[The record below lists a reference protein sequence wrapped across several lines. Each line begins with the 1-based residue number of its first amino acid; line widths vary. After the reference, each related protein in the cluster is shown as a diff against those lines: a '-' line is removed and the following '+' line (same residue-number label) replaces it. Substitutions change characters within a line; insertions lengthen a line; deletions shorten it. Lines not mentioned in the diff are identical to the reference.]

1 MNHIN
6 NFIRSFHALLNV
18 LWEMQQCSLLCV
30 QCLQHLKAFLMSCQA
45 WIIRD
50 QEFLINKKKK
60 NERNNKNECSDSV
73 EGVILPK
80 TRMSLRHTPLLQSM
94 WLQHICVSVLP
105 TCQFVPYLFMLSLI
119 LSSQNNAIN
128 IWIEKKRRAYFT
140 RFRC

>member
-50 QEFLINKKKK
+50 QEFLINNKKKK
-60 NERNNKNECSDSV
+60 MNVIIKMSVVIRLRVLFFQKLEC
-73 EGVILPK
+73 
-80 TRMSLRHTPLLQSM
+80 R
-94 WLQHICVSVLP
+94 
-105 TCQFVPYLFMLSLI
+105 
-119 LSSQNNAIN
+119 
-128 IWIEKKRRAYFT
+128 
-140 RFRC
+140 